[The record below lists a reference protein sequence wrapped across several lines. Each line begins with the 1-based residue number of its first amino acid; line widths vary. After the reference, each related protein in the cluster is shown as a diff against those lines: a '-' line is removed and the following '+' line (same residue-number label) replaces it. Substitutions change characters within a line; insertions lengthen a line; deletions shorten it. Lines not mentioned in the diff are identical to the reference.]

1 MNESESATPV
11 PTDGVEIRV
20 PYPVARA
27 RIIGSDIP
35 VKIRREEACSV
46 LVVGRV
52 ELFHMIEAE
61 S

>member
-1 MNESESATPV
+1 MNELESTMPV
-11 PTDGVEIRV
+11 PMDGVEIRV
-20 PYPVARA
+20 PYPVVQA

-35 VKIRREEACSV
+35 VKIRREESCTV
-46 LVVGRV
+46 LAVGRV